1 MIMIQEEPDGKTD
14 LQGVLKVLLKEPET
28 ITHIKIRL
36 KGIVRTLVMK
46 AHASG
51 RHPVSDEITFHESS
65 TTLYTSVSDTFLPAN
80 ESSDASKL
88 LGTFTFPF
96 SLSVPAQITH
106 YTSSILPGA
115 QPVPLTRPIRPPPSF
130 MLESHRNPAERSN
143 SIITTQSPSS
153 NGLSTGGFEVSCR
166 YFIKITLGR
175 KGLLKLNERWIIPV
189 VFVPRQITPP
199 ISPLREL
206 ALSRGGGEER
216 PPHSDTDP
224 SGWTEEGKYRMKRSI
239 KKPGSTWR
247 GKGGGMADIE
257 IEGKTIRGHK
267 VERGDAGTPGGTG
280 VVPFEVRIRTSN
292 VAVTGKFIPS
302 MINVFLVQRTAIT
315 AQRLSESRK
324 RRFSFIP
331 FFSSD
336 RFLEADQGLPPS
348 PLVHS

>member
-1 MIMIQEEPDGKTD
+1 
-14 LQGVLKVLLKEPET
+14 VNLKEPET

-65 TTLYTSVSDTFLPAN
+65 TTLYTSSSDTFLPAN

-115 QPVPLTRPIRPPPSF
+115 QPVPLSRPVRPPPSF
-130 MLESHRNPAERSN
+130 MLESHRSPLERSAN
-143 SIITTQSPSS
+143 SIIATQSPSS

-189 VFVPRQITPP
+189 VFVPRQITPT

-206 ALSRGGGEER
+206 SLSREER

-224 SGWTEEGKYRMKRSI
+224 NGWTEEGKFRMKRSI
-239 KKPGSTWR
+239 KKPGSMNWR
-247 GKGGGMADIE
+247 GSKGGGTADLE

-280 VVPFEVRIRTSN
+280 VVPFEVRIRTSS
-292 VAVTGKFIPS
+292 VAVTGKFVPS

-315 AQRLSESRK
+315 AQRLSESE
-324 RRFSFIP
+324 
-331 FFSSD
+331 
-336 RFLEADQGLPPS
+336 RFLSNSAAFEAFS
-348 PLVHS
+348 RS